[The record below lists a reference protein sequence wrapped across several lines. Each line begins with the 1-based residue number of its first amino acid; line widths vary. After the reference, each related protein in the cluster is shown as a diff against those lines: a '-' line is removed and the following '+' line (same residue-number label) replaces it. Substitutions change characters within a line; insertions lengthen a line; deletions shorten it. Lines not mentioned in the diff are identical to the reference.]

1 LKSVIKCGQHS
12 HDLIKYLA
20 FITKKKAIKI
30 TKETF
35 GSAINGENTVRASDG
50 HYQKSAHSLAA
61 RKVHI
66 RKSCELLHLYVCVC
80 VCVDAANSGAQVTG
94 TCQQLHKIRLIKQ
107 TNRGPRV
114 PAALTARGGSK
125 SIQNRHL

>member
-80 VCVDAANSGAQVTG
+80 VWM
-94 TCQQLHKIRLIKQ
+94 QQIPAHRWPAPASSYIRF
-107 TNRGPRV
+107 
-114 PAALTARGGSK
+114 A
-125 SIQNRHL
+125 